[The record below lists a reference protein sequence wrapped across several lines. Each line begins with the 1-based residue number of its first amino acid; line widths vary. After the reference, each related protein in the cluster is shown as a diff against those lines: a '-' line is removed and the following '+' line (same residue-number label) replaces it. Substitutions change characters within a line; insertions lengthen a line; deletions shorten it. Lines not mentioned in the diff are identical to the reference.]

1 MATRPTKNNKLATN
15 MNQSPQNMFWSSCSW
30 IIKITMK
37 ILPWLMLMHNLLYV
51 IFPSSRNGN
60 GLAWSNVLSIVYLIA
75 MQAAIEAGLIEV

>member
-1 MATRPTKNNKLATN
+1 
-15 MNQSPQNMFWSSCSW
+15 
-30 IIKITMK
+30 MK

-60 GLAWSNVLSIVYLIA
+60 GLAWSNVLSIVYLIG